1 MVVTG
6 KHRGGTRLTRSW
18 RLGVVIAVVLAL
30 VISVVVAVASLAST
44 GATFVPGRTLA
55 SDTFG
60 RVVEQG
66 WGNAESGGAYALSA
80 PKYFSTDGALAHAA
94 PPRAGAS
101 LMATLDEVDALDVRV
116 STELV
121 IPPVPE
127 AGNGLYT
134 GVTVRATP
142 NSYYLARVR
151 LAPNG
156 SVTLAILRVVG
167 STAQQVAL
175 VQDAPLLTTATPGD
189 TLRLEVEATG
199 TNPVELVV
207 RAFDGPGDAPVE
219 EVRVSDDSTDR
230 ITTAGAVGLWSYVS
244 RGTQPAALPI
254 DTFTAVEL
262 VAATP
267 ETPGPTSSGEPGQ
280 PGDPGEPGTRDEP
293 GADAVGTSEYPV
305 PDGALFAVPA
315 TTGSGDGS
323 KSEPLPGLA
332 AAIKAAP
339 TGSTIVLREGSYHG
353 TFTVP
358 RQKSLTI
365 QAYPGEAV
373 WLDGSRVV
381 DDWKRDGSTWRVD
394 GWDIQFDSSPTYS
407 RGKPDGTAPGWRF
420 VDPAFP
426 MAAHP
431 DQVWID
437 GVAQVQVG
445 SRALVGEGQFYVD
458 ERAERLYL
466 GSDPS
471 GHDVRASDSV
481 RALIVAGP
489 GSTVRGIGIARYAPS
504 VPDIGA
510 VAISGKDVTLENV
523 TISDSATT
531 GLAVFA
537 SDATLRDLTI
547 MRSGMLGAQA
557 STADGL
563 EATGLLV
570 TDNNTEHFNRAPVS
584 GGFKIHKSRGVEVSN
599 SAFLR
604 NRGNAL
610 WFDESVYDMTI
621 VGNDI
626 RSSIGN
632 GLVIELSAL
641 ALVADNIIQGST
653 RDGILVS
660 DSGHIDIWNNTIDSN
675 DRSINIVQGTRR
687 ASNLGLP
694 GHDARQKLPDPTVTW
709 ITEDVTVSNN
719 VLSTSRGKCMLCV
732 EDYSHER
739 SAAQMQVRSNGNV
752 FQRPSTSA
760 PTWVV
765 VWSRGA
771 GNPEVFTSLAAFSAA
786 RGQDADSLAIDDRP
800 ALDGTTPTP
809 EVTALESSIARAL
822 PAEIAAGVQ
831 RPTGTKHLG
840 AWD

>member
-1 MVVTG
+1 MVVSG
-6 KHRGGTRLTRSW
+6 KHRGGSRLVWSW
-18 RLGVVIAVVLAL
+18 RVGVVIAVVLAL
-30 VISVVVAVASLAST
+30 VISLVVAVASLASS
-44 GATFVPGRTLA
+44 GASFVAGRELA
-55 SDTFG
+55 TDTFG

-66 WGNAESGGAYALSA
+66 WGSAESGGAYTLSA
-80 PKYFSTDGALAHAA
+80 PQHFSTDGALAHAV
-94 PPRAGAS
+94 PPRGGAS
-101 LMATLDEVDALDVRV
+101 LSATLEEVDALDVRV

-127 AGNGLYT
+127 AGNGLYS

-142 NSYYLARVR
+142 SSYYLARVR

-156 SVTLAILRVVG
+156 SVTLSILRVVG
-167 STAQQVAL
+167 STAKQVTL

-189 TLRLEVEATG
+189 TLRLDVDVTG
-199 TNPVELVV
+199 TDPVELTV
-207 RAFDGPGDAPVE
+207 RAFEGAAENPAS
-219 EVRVSDDSTDR
+219 EVRIADDGADR
-230 ITTAGAVGLWSYVS
+230 LATSGAIGLWSYVS
-244 RGTQPAALPI
+244 RGTEPAAFVI
-254 DTFTAVEL
+254 DTLTAVEL
-262 VAATP
+262 VPATP
-267 ETPGPTSSGEPGQ
+267 ESPTPTPTSDGPDD
-280 PGDPGEPGTRDEP
+280 PAPDTRDDPG
-293 GADAVGTSEYPV
+293 AVAVGTATYDV
-305 PDGALFAVPA
+305 PDDAVFAVPGTA
-315 TTGSGDGS
+315 GSGDGS
-323 KSEPLPGLA
+323 ERAPLPGLA

-339 TGSTIVLREGSYHG
+339 TGATIVLREGSYHG

-358 RQKSLTI
+358 RQKKLTI
-365 QAYPGEAV
+365 QPYPGEAV

-381 DDWKRDGSTWRVD
+381 DDFIRDGSAWRVD
-394 GWDIQFDSSPTYS
+394 GWDIHFDASPTYA

-445 SRALVGEGQFYVD
+445 SRSQVTAGRFYVD
-458 ERAERLYL
+458 ERAEKLYL

-471 GHDVRASDSV
+471 GRDVRASDSV
-481 RALIVAGP
+481 RALVVAGN
-489 GSTVRGIGIARYAPS
+489 GSTVRGIGVARYAPS

-510 VAISGKDVTLENV
+510 VAISGVDVTLENV
-523 TISDSATT
+523 TITDTATT

-537 SDATLRDLTI
+537 SNATLRDLTI
-547 MRSGMLGAQA
+547 TRSGMLGAQA

-584 GGFKIHKSRGVEVSN
+584 GGFKIHKSRGVEVRD

-626 RSSIGN
+626 RSSIGS
-632 GLVIELSAL
+632 GLVIELSAQ
-641 ALVADNIIQGST
+641 ALVADNVIQGST

-709 ITEDVTVSNN
+709 ITEDITVSNN
-719 VLSTSRGKCMLCV
+719 ILSVSRGKCILCV
-732 EDYSHER
+732 EDHSHER

-752 FQRPSTSA
+752 FQRPATTA
-760 PTWVV
+760 PSWAV
-765 VWSRGA
+765 VWSRGP
-771 GNPEVFTSLAAFSAA
+771 GNPEVFTSLAAFSEK
-786 RGQDADSLAIDDRP
+786 RGQDTDSLALDERP
-800 ALDGTTPTP
+800 ALDGTVPTP

-831 RPTGTKHLG
+831 RPAGAKHLG